1 MPPDHGAAVV
11 RIILSDS
18 ELKKSWLSE
27 LDEMRERVHMIRR
40 DLSLELRNQT
50 NSSRFDFLAEQAGM
64 FSLIGLTKDEILRLK
79 DEKAIYIVDDGRIN
93 IAGLRSQDITKFA
106 VAVREI
112 ISN

>member
-1 MPPDHGAAVV
+1 
-11 RIILSDS
+11 
-18 ELKKSWLSE
+18 
-27 LDEMRERVHMIRR
+27 
-40 DLSLELRNQT
+40 
-50 NSSRFDFLAEQAGM
+50 M